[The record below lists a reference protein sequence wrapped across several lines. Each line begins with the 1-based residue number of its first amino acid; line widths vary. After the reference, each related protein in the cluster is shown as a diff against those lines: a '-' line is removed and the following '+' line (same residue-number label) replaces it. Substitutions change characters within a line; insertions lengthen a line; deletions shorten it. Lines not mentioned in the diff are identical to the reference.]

1 MMDKACFD
9 PQAQAEALK
18 AQMAEQVKLLN
29 RKHALNKK
37 LTQIISKKQAGSSEE
52 MELVLAEQQ
61 QARLDLQKISTSH
74 PNLKKLNTELS
85 DWHRILGTARS
96 AQRDSEIQQANEN
109 IIALNS
115 KIHNLS
121 KELPAIRE
129 AQDRLDRCGKELTA
143 LRRSFAEKTPE
154 GQAIIK
160 ELNEIEEGLKAK
172 Q

>member
-1 MMDKACFD
+1 MDKACFLISMKLLLLTAALLIIGCKSD
-9 PQAQAEALK
+9 PPPPPEEPKPDPEAQLEAVK
-18 AQMAEQVKLLN
+18 AFMAEQVKLLN
-29 RKHALNKK
+29 RKHTLNKK
-37 LTQIISKKQAGSSEE
+37 LTQIISKKQ
-52 MELVLAEQQ
+52 
-61 QARLDLQKISTSH
+61 D
-74 PNLKKLNTELS
+74 TELS

-129 AQDRLDRCGKELTA
+129 AQDRLDRWDKELTA

-160 ELNEIEEGLKAK
+160 ELNEIEEELKAK